1 MQVIRILTYPTRTI
15 HRNPTPSVVLW
26 PAGSGLPQRRLGATS
41 PPAGGAPCYRSN
53 YSDVTR
59 IWQPAASH
67 RVACQQHFA
76 LLCRWWPD
84 TNARATL
91 TTQSEREG
99 RRLQREQAKT
109 CPANRPTSYHHHPWH
124 QREGVAKWGLCRAL
138 RLRRDAPI
146 CNEGVV
152 LSQPTATRSGERAC
166 TWSTEEF
173 KLRTVHS
180 VVLVVGQVARF
191 QFWAWVLSYP
201 WLGHHFQKLF
211 KKAIKILRANSINQL
226 LEKGFSI
233 PWAGW

>member
-99 RRLQREQAKT
+99 GDCSESKPKRVLPTGPPATTTTHGTNVKASPSGAFVVPCGCEGTHQYAMKEWSWANQQRPGRASVPALDLQKNSNSAQFIL
-109 CPANRPTSYHHHPWH
+109 WF
-124 QREGVAKWGLCRAL
+124 
-138 RLRRDAPI
+138 
-146 CNEGVV
+146 
-152 LSQPTATRSGERAC
+152 
-166 TWSTEEF
+166 WS
-173 KLRTVHS
+173 
-180 VVLVVGQVARF
+180 LVRWQDF
-191 QFWAWVLSYP
+191 NFEPES
-201 WLGHHFQKLF
+201 
-211 KKAIKILRANSINQL
+211 
-226 LEKGFSI
+226 
-233 PWAGW
+233 